1 MTVLVF
7 TIEER
12 ARLAHFCMKVGHL
25 WVEFKKRK
33 APMAKTLQICQ
44 ILIKVPGKSN
54 WSRLFRFCLPISNQY
69 HNHLNYKS
77 LTSPLQLRWN
87 VAFLIKQSSQNRKRI
102 QWTLCTNTNLRT
114 YRFVFISS
122 ELLVFHLLLL
132 SKVPSAEEHNLFE
145 GRIVR
150 CIRYWSQWLK
160 MIVYQLTRRL

>member
-7 TIEER
+7 TIEKR

-54 WSRLFRFCLPISNQY
+54 WSRLFRFCLHISNRN
-69 HNHLNYKS
+69 HIHLNYQS
-77 LTSPLQLRWN
+77 LTSPLQSRWN
-87 VAFLIKQSSQNRKRI
+87 VAFLIKQSSQNRQRI
-102 QWTLCTNTNLRT
+102 QWTLCTNT

-122 ELLVFHLLLL
+122 ELLIFHLLLL